1 MKRHR
6 LPAGLIDGSAK
17 RLLRGREGS
26 IVLEAALVV
35 PAFLLLL
42 VFLSV
47 FLQLSAAETALQRA
61 ADSSARLIAS
71 HIRPALLLQQEASAA
86 LSAASPSGVDAALP
100 GWREAAASVAGRLP
114 EPAGPLAESVLR
126 GEWKPV
132 MQQAADAAARTALEP
147 LLLRE
152 AEKAGLDA
160 GHVRLAAV
168 RLPDLDTREQGFL
181 LLEAE
186 YEFPIRVPFTN
197 ERLVLRRWAK
207 ERAWIPDAVA
217 AMGGGDVESGEGTV
231 RITGLTPVP
240 ARPGRKATL
249 TAVASPGA
257 QVTLEVR
264 YKSGS
269 SVSRHV
275 GTKTADS
282 LGRVDWTW
290 LVSGNTTPGIWEVIV
305 TSSDGGSATMPFH
318 VEKKP

>member
-1 MKRHR
+1 MK
-6 LPAGLIDGSAK
+6 
-17 RLLRGREGS
+17 LLRGREGS

-35 PAFLLLL
+35 PVFLLLL
-42 VFLSV
+42 VLLSV

-61 ADSSARLIAS
+61 ADASARQIAA
-71 HIRPALLLQQEASAA
+71 HMRPALLLQQEAAA
-86 LSAASPSGVDAALP
+86 AIGAANPSGLDAALP
-100 GWREAAASVAGRLP
+100 GWREAAAAAAGRLP

-126 GEWKPV
+126 GEWKPAL
-132 MQQAADAAARTALEP
+132 QAAADTAAKKALEP

-152 AEKAGLDA
+152 AEAAGLEKE
-160 GHVRLAAV
+160 HVRLTAV

-186 YEFPIRVPFTN
+186 YSFPIRVPFTN
-197 ERLVLRRWAK
+197 ERIVLRRWAK
-207 ERAWIPDAVA
+207 ERAWIPDAA
-217 AMGGGDVESGEGTV
+217 AATGREQAEPGEGSV
-231 RITGLTPVP
+231 RIASLTPVP
-240 ARPGRKATL
+240 ARPGKKATL
-249 TAVASPGA
+249 TAVAAPGV

-290 LVSGNTTPGIWEVIV
+290 LVSGNTTPGVWEVIV

-318 VEKKP
+318 VKKKP